1 MTVYRK
7 ASCWKRFAATGLY
20 SPTVITVSWSKVDGL
35 SNGIVTNWSAGP
47 PHSPYVTIGISL
59 LCGFSLLLYSGLS
72 PLLQQAMIDVLGM
85 RPSTLS
91 RLLEHDI
98 SSWWNATALGIFTA
112 LFVHASWLHLLGN
125 LAYLWVF
132 GIKVEQAL
140 GSVAMLTV
148 FVLGGSLA
156 NVIVAL
162 RLPDLETPIIGAS
175 GAVSAVVGAYLGLFP
190 RRRIGLFLPLGI
202 YLQFARVP
210 ALLVIGSWFTLQ
222 LLYTAFGPINAAV
235 AWWTHLAGFAL
246 GLSFALLTRALTLI
260 RL

>member
-1 MTVYRK
+1 MN
-7 ASCWKRFAATGLY
+7 
-20 SPTVITVSWSKVDGL
+20 
-35 SNGIVTNWSAGP
+35 NGIVTNWSESP
-47 PHSPYVTIGISL
+47 PHAPFVTIGISL
-59 LCGFSLLLYSGLS
+59 ICLFVLLIYSSLS
-72 PLLQQAMIDVLGM
+72 PVMQQVMIDVLGM
-85 RPSTLS
+85 QPSVVAG
-91 RLLEHDI
+91 LLHQKI
-98 SSWWNATALGIFTA
+98 STWWDVSMVSVLTA

-132 GIKVEQAL
+132 GIKVEQRL
-140 GSVAMLTV
+140 GSFAMSAV
-148 FVLGGSLA
+148 FLLGGALA

-162 RLPDLETPIIGAS
+162 RVPDLDTPIIGAS

-190 RRRIGLFLPLGI
+190 RRRIGLFLPLGL

-246 GLSFALLTRALTLI
+246 GLSFALMAGALAQI

>member
-1 MTVYRK
+1 
-7 ASCWKRFAATGLY
+7 L
-20 SPTVITVSWSKVDGL
+20 DG
-35 SNGIVTNWSAGP
+35 GIVTNWSVGP
-47 PHSPYVTIGISL
+47 PQPPYVTIGISL
-59 LCGFSLLLYSGLS
+59 LCFFSLLVYTGLS

-85 RPSTLS
+85 RPAAIDQ
-91 RLLEHDI
+91 LLGQ
-98 SSWWNATALGIFTA
+98 SLRSWWGMPALSLVTA

-132 GIKVEQAL
+132 GIKVEQGL
-140 GSVAMLTV
+140 GTVTTLVV
-148 FVLGGSLA
+148 FVLGGVLA

-162 RLPDLETPIIGAS
+162 RLPQLETPIIGAS

-190 RRRIGLFLPLGI
+190 RRRIGLFLPLGV

-246 GLSFALLTRALTLI
+246 GLSFALMARALALI

>member
-1 MTVYRK
+1 ME
-7 ASCWKRFAATGLY
+7 G
-20 SPTVITVSWSKVDGL
+20 
-35 SNGIVTNWSAGP
+35 GIVTNWSVGP
-47 PHSPYVTIGISL
+47 PHPPYVAIAISL
-59 LCGFSLLLYSGLS
+59 LCVFSLLVYSGLS

-85 RPSTLS
+85 RPAAIDA
-91 RLLEHDI
+91 LLERDFGA
-98 SSWWNATALGIFTA
+98 WWDVRALSVVTA

-140 GSVAMLTV
+140 GSLAMLLV
-148 FVLGGSLA
+148 FLLGGALA

-162 RLPDLETPIIGAS
+162 RLPQLETPIIGAS

-190 RRRIGLFLPLGI
+190 RRRIGLFLPLGV